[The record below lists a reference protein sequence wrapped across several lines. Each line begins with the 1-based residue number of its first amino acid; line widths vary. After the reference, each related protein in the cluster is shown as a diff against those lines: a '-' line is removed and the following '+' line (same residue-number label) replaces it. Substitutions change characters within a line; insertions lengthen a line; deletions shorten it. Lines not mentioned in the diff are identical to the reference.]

1 MLGRYSGGRNRSF
14 LLIAATVLL
23 LTPFAAFAD
32 GIPQIF
38 ELSAWES
45 ESGPVTLSESPMTR
59 AMVDSGDLPPLAER
73 IPAEPV
79 VVVPAEE
86 VGSYGGTMN
95 FLTDGGSGW
104 TDNWF
109 LYEFPAVLTPDL
121 GEIVPNTL
129 VGWEASDDART
140 WTLYLREG
148 IRWSD
153 GTPHTADDWLFYWND
168 IALNKDM
175 FAKGGISFVEG
186 AEAPGEMRKIDGY
199 TIQISFDEP
208 RGTLIE

>member
-1 MLGRYSGGRNRSF
+1 MLGRNFGGRNPSF
-14 LLIAATVLL
+14 LLIAAIALL
-23 LTPFAAFAD
+23 LAPLAASAD
-32 GIPQIF
+32 GFAQIY
-38 ELSAWES
+38 ELSAWEA
-45 ESGPVTLSESPMTR
+45 ESGPLTLSESPMTQ
-59 AMVDSGDLPPLAER
+59 AMVGAGDLPPLAER

-79 VVVPAEE
+79 VIVPTEE

-121 GEIVPNTL
+121 AQIVPNTL
-129 VGWEASDDART
+129 AGWEASDDAST

-168 IALNKDM
+168 MALNKDM
-175 FAKGGISFVEG
+175 FASGMSFVEG
-186 AEAPGEMRKIDGY
+186 AEAPGEMSKIDDY
-199 TIQISFDEP
+199 TI
-208 RGTLIE
+208 